1 MLKISIFELFVA
13 LIPETFIFIF
23 GAYVLS
29 NTRFDYKKIIIT
41 GLIAGFATY
50 LIRLLPIFPG
60 VNMIFVILV
69 IPLLLVVIN
78 HIEIMK
84 AIPSVLLLLITRL
97 GTETLNIILL
107 DSVLQMKMEELT
119 NDPIKKTLFGMPSL
133 LLFALVIFIFY
144 RIKYV
149 RNKVA

>member
-1 MLKISIFELFVA
+1 MIKISIFELFVA
-13 LIPETFIFIF
+13 LIPETFIF
-23 GAYVLS
+23 VLGV
-29 NTRFDYKKIIIT
+29 YIV
-41 GLIAGFATY
+41 
-50 LIRLLPIFPG
+50 RLLPIFPG
-60 VNMIFVILV
+60 VNIFFVILV

-84 AIPSVLLLLITRL
+84 AISSVLLLLITRL